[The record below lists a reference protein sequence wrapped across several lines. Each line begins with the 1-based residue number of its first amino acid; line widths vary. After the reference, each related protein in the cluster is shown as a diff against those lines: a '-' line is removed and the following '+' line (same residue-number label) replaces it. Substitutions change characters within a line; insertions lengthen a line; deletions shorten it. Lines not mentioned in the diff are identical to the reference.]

1 MTTKLVLM
9 MIFVMMVVVV
19 LLLMLLLL
27 MMVTSVFKDKGYNI
41 EVLLSEK
48 DDDRYPF
55 DIVLKLFNAFLLK
68 RHLLHNIDASII

>member
-9 MIFVMMVVVV
+9 MMVVVR
-19 LLLMLLLL
+19 LLMLLLL
-27 MMVTSVFKDKGYNI
+27 LMVTSVFKDKGYNI

-68 RHLLHNIDASII
+68 LYLLHNIDASII

>member
-1 MTTKLVLM
+1 
-9 MIFVMMVVVV
+9 
-19 LLLMLLLL
+19 MLLLL

-48 DDDRYPF
+48 DDDRSPF

-68 RHLLHNIDASII
+68 KYLLHNIDASII

>member
-9 MIFVMMVVVV
+9 MMVVVR
-19 LLLMLLLL
+19 LLMLLLL
-27 MMVTSVFKDKGYNI
+27 LMVTSVFKDKGYNI

-55 DIVLKLFNAFLLK
+55 DIVLKLVNAFLLK
-68 RHLLHNIDASII
+68 RYLLHNIDASII